1 MPIAT
6 PVLERL
12 RQQIDTLEHR
22 HTATVPVAKA
32 VNQWLPQRGLPAGCI
47 HEVKGA
53 HLSNAIAFA
62 GLLSARLASSQE
74 GQVLY
79 LATDRRLHPLGLLSY
94 GLKPRQILHVSA
106 RRQQDLAWVALEALR
121 CAQVS
126 AVIALI
132 DGIDLKDSR
141 RLQLAAEDSGAT
153 GFFLGHATSAPI
165 ASPVTRWRIAPYV
178 SGDRQRRFDQPCW
191 KVDLL
196 YCRGGRP
203 GSWTLEWRGQDQ
215 TLSEV
220 VQPQPMQAAG
230 SQKTAAA
237 YALAG

>member
-1 MPIAT
+1 M
-6 PVLERL
+6 
-12 RQQIDTLEHR
+12 
-22 HTATVPVAKA
+22 AKA
-32 VNQWLPQRGLPAGCI
+32 VNQWLPHRGVPAGCI

-62 GLLSARLASSQE
+62 GILSARLAGDN

-79 LATDRRLHPLGLLSY
+79 LAPDRRLHPLGLLPY
-94 GLKPRQILHVSA
+94 GLKLNQILHVSA
-106 RRQQDLAWVALEALR
+106 KRQQDLAWVALEALR

-126 AVIALI
+126 AVVAVL

-153 GFFLGHATSAPI
+153 GFFLGHAASAPI
-165 ASPVTRWRIAPYV
+165 ASPVTRWRIAPHV
-178 SGDRQRRFDQPCW
+178 SGDRQRRFDQPSW

-203 GSWTLEWRGQDQ
+203 GSWTLEWRGGQEQ
-215 TLSEV
+215 TLAEV
-220 VQPQPMQAAG
+220 LPQPQPMQTAV
-230 SQKTAAA
+230 SNNKTAA

>member
-1 MPIAT
+1 MPIAAAT
-6 PVLERL
+6 PVFERL
-12 RQQIDTLEHR
+12 RQQIETLEHR
-22 HTATVPVAKA
+22 HTATVPVAKP
-32 VNQWLPQRGLPAGCI
+32 VDQWLPHHGLPAGCI

-53 HLSNAIAFA
+53 HLANAIAFA
-62 GLLSARLASSQE
+62 GILSARLAASSA

-79 LATDRRLHPLGLLSY
+79 LATDRRLHPLGLLPY
-94 GLKPRQILHVSA
+94 GIKPQDILHVSA
-106 RRQQDLAWVALEALR
+106 KRQQDLAWVALEALR

-141 RLQLAAEDSGAT
+141 RLQLAAEESGAT
-153 GFFLGHATSAPI
+153 GFFLGHAASAPI

-178 SGDRQRRFDQPCW
+178 NDRQRRFDQPCW

-203 GSWTLEWRGQDQ
+203 GSWTLEWRNQD
-215 TLSEV
+215 LAEV
-220 VQPQPMQAAG
+220 AQAQPAQVASKP
-230 SQKTAAA
+230 AAA